1 MKTVAYLFPGQGSQ
15 YVGMGKDLY
24 DRSASA
30 KAIFDTADHVLGFSF
45 TDLIF
50 NGDSEVL
57 KQTINAQPALLTM
70 SIACLE
76 AAKEADI
83 LPAAAFAAGHS
94 LGEYSALVAA
104 GALSFETALI
114 LSRERGRLMYE
125 AGLNAPGTMAAVI
138 ALNYEAVKAVCDETG
153 AYIANLNCPGQIVIS
168 GSPDA
173 ITAARK
179 CAKEKGAKLVLPLQ
193 VSGAFHSPMIHSAA
207 EGLAP
212 LIKEA
217 DIRIPQIPVI
227 GNTSAQVLIDPAS
240 VRRELTEQVCS
251 CVHWEESVRLML
263 SQGVDTFYEIGP
275 GNVLK
280 GLLARIAP
288 EAKCVCIG
296 KAEDME
302 S

>member
-1 MKTVAYLFPGQGSQ
+1 MSKNAYLFPGQGSQ
-15 YVGMGKDLY
+15 YAGMGKDLFERY
-24 DRSASA
+24 PSA
-30 KAIFDTADHVLGFSF
+30 KAIFDTADRVLEFPFS
-45 TDLIF
+45 DLIF
-50 NGDSEVL
+50 HGDSEEL
-57 KQTINAQPALLTM
+57 KQTVNAQPALLTM

-76 AAKEADI
+76 AAKEAGI
-83 LPAAAFAAGHS
+83 LPNAEFTAGHS

-104 GALSFETALI
+104 GALSFETALK

-125 AGLNAPGTMAAVI
+125 AGLKAPGTMAAVI
-138 ALNYEAVKAVCDETG
+138 ALDYEAVKAVCEETG

-179 CAKEKGAKLVLPLQ
+179 AAKEKGAKLVLPLQ
-193 VSGAFHSPMIHSAA
+193 VSGAFHSPMIQSAA

-212 LIKEA
+212 QIRDA
-217 DIRIPQIPVI
+217 DIQNPQIPVI
-227 GNTSAQVLIDPAS
+227 GNTAAQVITDAAA
-240 VRRELTEQVCS
+240 VRQELTDQVCS
-251 CVHWEESVRLML
+251 CVRWEESVRTML
-263 SQGVDTFYEIGP
+263 EQGVDTFYEIGP

-288 EAKCVCIG
+288 EAKCICLG

-302 S
+302 A